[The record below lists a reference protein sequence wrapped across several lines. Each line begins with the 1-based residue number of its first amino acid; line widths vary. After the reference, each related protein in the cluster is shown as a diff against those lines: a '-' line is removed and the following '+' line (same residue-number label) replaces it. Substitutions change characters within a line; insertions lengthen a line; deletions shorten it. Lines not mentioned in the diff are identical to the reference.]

1 MKKLDE
7 KNSQLLKVILISI
20 LVFFAFWYIEN
31 VKNGL
36 TVFIAVIQP
45 FLIGFMLA
53 FIINLPMNF
62 FERKVYSKIFKT
74 EKTKKLVPVF
84 SLISSWILFI
94 LGIVIFLNVLIPRIS
109 KAVTALIER
118 FPLFLDDLI
127 DLLNKNKL
135 TKNFADD
142 AQKYINSVD
151 WNNVLV
157 QVKDYFVGEAGNI
170 FDKTTSII
178 NSVSSTIITI
188 AAATIFSVFV
198 LINKKD
204 LKILANRII
213 YSLFKRSTADEINK
227 VASLS
232 YSSFASYINSK
243 ALSSLILGIL
253 VFVGMLILKIPF
265 AAMAA
270 ILVAIAD
277 FIPYVGPLI
286 ATVIMMILIF
296 IESPFKS
303 LVFLIFLLIAQQVQG
318 SIIYPALAGK
328 TIGLPSIWVIVS
340 IAIGGSLFG
349 IVGMLVSIPIASIL
363 YTLMNEK
370 MDKTLAKKEISENE
384 IKELSEK
391 VHYKKQKG
399 RKIDEIKKI

>member
-127 DLLNKNKL
+127 DLLNNNKL

-391 VHYKKQKG
+391 VHYKKEEK
-399 RKIDEIKKI
+399 

>member
-151 WNNVLV
+151 WNKTLV
-157 QVKDYFVGEAGNI
+157 QVKDYFAGEAGNI

-391 VHYKKQKG
+391 VHYKKEEK
-399 RKIDEIKKI
+399 

>member
-20 LVFFAFWYIEN
+20 LVFFVFWYIEN

-391 VHYKKQKG
+391 VHYKKEEK
-399 RKIDEIKKI
+399 

>member
-213 YSLFKRSTADEINK
+213 YSLFKRSTADGINK

-391 VHYKKQKG
+391 VHYKKEEK
-399 RKIDEIKKI
+399 

>member
-20 LVFFAFWYIEN
+20 LVFFAFWYIKN

-109 KAVTALIER
+109 KAVTTLIER

-127 DLLNKNKL
+127 DLLNKNKF

-151 WNNVLV
+151 WNKTLV

-391 VHYKKQKG
+391 VHYKKEEK
-399 RKIDEIKKI
+399 

>member
-303 LVFLIFLLIAQQVQG
+303 LVFLIFLLIAQQVQC

-391 VHYKKQKG
+391 VHYKKEEK
-399 RKIDEIKKI
+399 

>member
-7 KNSQLLKVILISI
+7 KNSQLLKVILISM
-20 LVFFAFWYIEN
+20 LVFFTFWYIEN

-36 TVFIAVIQP
+36 LVFLAVIQP

-62 FERKVYSKIFKT
+62 FEKKVYSKIFTT
-74 EKTKKLVPVF
+74 EKTKKLVPTF
-84 SLISSWILFI
+84 SLISSWVLFI
-94 LGIVIFLNVLIPRIS
+94 LAISIFLNVLIPRIS
-109 KAVTALIER
+109 AAATALVDK
-118 FPLFLDDLI
+118 FPEFLSDLVK
-127 DLLNKNKL
+127 LLNENKM
-135 TKNFADD
+135 TKRFADD
-142 AQKYINSVD
+142 VQKYVYSVN
-151 WNNVLV
+151 WNNLII
-157 QVKDYFVGEAGNI
+157 QIKNYFAGEAGNI

-178 NSVSSTIITI
+178 NSVSSTLVTIIT
-188 AAATIFSVFV
+188 AMIFSIFV

-213 YSLFKRSTADEINK
+213 YSLFKRETADEINK

-232 YSSFASYINSK
+232 YSSFSSYLNSK

-296 IESPFKS
+296 IESPFQS

-318 SIIYPALAGK
+318 SIIYPAIAGK

-340 IAIGGSLFG
+340 IAIGASLFG
-349 IVGMLVSIPIASIL
+349 IAGMIVSIPIASIL

-370 MDKTLAKKEISENE
+370 MDETLAKKEISKEE
-384 IKELSEK
+384 IQKLSEQ
-391 VHYKKQKG
+391 VHYKKEEK
-399 RKIDEIKKI
+399 

>member
-127 DLLNKNKL
+127 DLLNNNKF

-151 WNNVLV
+151 WNNALV

-227 VASLS
+227 VGSLS

-391 VHYKKQKG
+391 VHYKKEEK
-399 RKIDEIKKI
+399 

>member
-7 KNSQLLKVILISI
+7 KNSQLLKVILISM
-20 LVFFAFWYIEN
+20 LVFFTFWYIEN

-36 TVFIAVIQP
+36 LVFLAVIQP

-62 FERKVYSKIFKT
+62 FEKKVYSKIFTT
-74 EKTKKLVPVF
+74 EKTKKLVPTF
-84 SLISSWILFI
+84 SLISSWVLFI
-94 LGIVIFLNVLIPRIS
+94 LAISIFLNVLIPRIS
-109 KAVTALIER
+109 AAATALVDK
-118 FPLFLDDLI
+118 FPEFLSDLVK
-127 DLLNKNKL
+127 LLNENKM
-135 TKNFADD
+135 TKRFADD
-142 AQKYINSVD
+142 VQKYVYSVN
-151 WNNVLV
+151 WNNLII
-157 QVKDYFVGEAGNI
+157 QIKNYFAGEAGNI
-170 FDKTTSII
+170 FDKITSII
-178 NSVSSTIITI
+178 NSVSSTLVTIIT
-188 AAATIFSVFV
+188 AMIFSIFV

-213 YSLFKRSTADEINK
+213 YSLFKRETADEINK

-232 YSSFASYINSK
+232 YSSFSSYLNSK

-296 IESPFKS
+296 IESPFQS

-318 SIIYPALAGK
+318 SIIYPAIAGK

-340 IAIGGSLFG
+340 IAIGASLFG
-349 IVGMLVSIPIASIL
+349 IAGMIVSIPIASIL

-370 MDKTLAKKEISENE
+370 MDETLAKKEISKEE
-384 IKELSEK
+384 IQKLSEQ
-391 VHYKKQKG
+391 VHYKKEEK
-399 RKIDEIKKI
+399 

>member
-20 LVFFAFWYIEN
+20 LVFFAFWYIES

-36 TVFIAVIQP
+36 SVFIAVIQP

-53 FIINLPMNF
+53 FIINLPMSF

-94 LGIVIFLNVLIPRIS
+94 LAISIFLNVLIPRIS
-109 KAVTALIER
+109 NAVTTLVDR
-118 FPLFLDDLI
+118 FPEFLNDLVR
-127 DLLNKNKL
+127 LLNKNKI
-135 TKNFADD
+135 TKRFADD
-142 AQKYINSVD
+142 VQDYIYSVN
-151 WNNVLV
+151 WNKSLE
-157 QVKDYFVGEAGNI
+157 QIKDYFLGEAGNI

-178 NSVSSTIITI
+178 NSVSSTLVTI
-188 AAATIFSVFV
+188 VAATIFSVFV

-204 LKILANRII
+204 IKIFSNRII
-213 YSLFKRSTADEINK
+213 YSLFKKENADEINK
-227 VASLS
+227 IASLS

-243 ALSSLILGIL
+243 ALSSLILGLL
-253 VFVGMLILKIPF
+253 VFIGMLILKIPF

-286 ATVIMMILIF
+286 ATIIMMILIF
-296 IESPFKS
+296 IESPFQS

-370 MDKTLAKKEISENE
+370 MDKTLSKKEISEDE
-384 IKELSEK
+384 IKELAEK
-391 VHYKKQKG
+391 VHYKK
-399 RKIDEIKKI
+399 DEK

>member
-53 FIINLPMNF
+53 FVINLPMNF

-109 KAVTALIER
+109 KAVTTLIER

-127 DLLNKNKL
+127 DLLNKNKF

-151 WNNVLV
+151 WNKTLV

-391 VHYKKQKG
+391 VHYKKEEK
-399 RKIDEIKKI
+399 

>member
-20 LVFFAFWYIEN
+20 LVFFAFWYIES

-62 FERKVYSKIFKT
+62 FEKKVYSKIFKT

-94 LGIVIFLNVLIPRIS
+94 LAISIFLNVLIPRIS
-109 KAVTALIER
+109 NAVTTLVDR
-118 FPLFLDDLI
+118 FPEFLNDLVR
-127 DLLNKNKL
+127 LLNKNKI
-135 TKNFADD
+135 TKRFADD
-142 AQKYINSVD
+142 VQDYIYSVN
-151 WNNVLV
+151 WNKSLE
-157 QVKDYFVGEAGNI
+157 QIKDYLLGEAGNI
-170 FDKTTSII
+170 FNKTTSII
-178 NSVSSTIITI
+178 NSVSSTLVTI

-204 LKILANRII
+204 LKILSNRII
-213 YSLFKRSTADEINK
+213 YSLFKKENADEINK
-227 VASLS
+227 IASLS
-232 YSSFASYINSK
+232 YSTFALYINSK

-253 VFVGMLILKIPF
+253 VFIGMLILKIPF

-286 ATVIMMILIF
+286 ATIIMMILIF
-296 IESPFKS
+296 IESPFQS

-370 MDKTLAKKEISENE
+370 MDKTLSKKEISNEE
-384 IKELSEK
+384 IKELAEK
-391 VHYKKQKG
+391 IHYKKGEK
-399 RKIDEIKKI
+399 

>member
-7 KNSQLLKVILISI
+7 KNSQLLKVILISM
-20 LVFFAFWYIEN
+20 LVFFTFWYIEN

-36 TVFIAVIQP
+36 LVFLAVIQP
-45 FLIGFMLA
+45 FLIGFMPA

-62 FERKVYSKIFKT
+62 FEKKVYSKIFTT
-74 EKTKKLVPVF
+74 EKTKKLVPTF
-84 SLISSWILFI
+84 SLISSWVLFI
-94 LGIVIFLNVLIPRIS
+94 LAISIFLNVLIPRIS
-109 KAVTALIER
+109 AAATALVDK
-118 FPLFLDDLI
+118 FPEFLSDLVK
-127 DLLNKNKL
+127 LLNENKM
-135 TKNFADD
+135 TKRFADD
-142 AQKYINSVD
+142 VQKYVYSVN
-151 WNNVLV
+151 WNNLII
-157 QVKDYFVGEAGNI
+157 QIKNYFAGEAGNI

-178 NSVSSTIITI
+178 NSVSSTLVTIIT
-188 AAATIFSVFV
+188 AMIFSIFV

-213 YSLFKRSTADEINK
+213 YSLFKRETADEINK

-232 YSSFASYINSK
+232 YSSFSSYLNSK

-296 IESPFKS
+296 IESPFQS
-303 LVFLIFLLIAQQVQG
+303 LVFLISLLIAQQVQG
-318 SIIYPALAGK
+318 SIIYPAIAGK

-340 IAIGGSLFG
+340 IAIGASLFG
-349 IVGMLVSIPIASIL
+349 IAGMIVSIPIASIL

-370 MDKTLAKKEISENE
+370 MDETLAKKEISKEE
-384 IKELSEK
+384 IQKLSEQ
-391 VHYKKQKG
+391 VHYKKEEK
-399 RKIDEIKKI
+399 

>member
-7 KNSQLLKVILISI
+7 KNSQLLKVILISM
-20 LVFFAFWYIEN
+20 LVFFTFWYIEN

-36 TVFIAVIQP
+36 LVFLAVIQP

-62 FERKVYSKIFKT
+62 FEKKVYSKIFTT
-74 EKTKKLVPVF
+74 EKTKKLVPTF
-84 SLISSWILFI
+84 SLISSWVLFI
-94 LGIVIFLNVLIPRIS
+94 LAISIFLNVLIPRIS
-109 KAVTALIER
+109 AAATALVDK
-118 FPLFLDDLI
+118 FPEFLSDLVK
-127 DLLNKNKL
+127 LLNENKM
-135 TKNFADD
+135 TKRFADD
-142 AQKYINSVD
+142 VQKYVYSVN
-151 WNNVLV
+151 WNNLII
-157 QVKDYFVGEAGNI
+157 QIKNYFAGEAGNI

-178 NSVSSTIITI
+178 NSVSSTLVTIIT
-188 AAATIFSVFV
+188 AMIFSIFV
-198 LINKKD
+198 LINKKE

-213 YSLFKRSTADEINK
+213 YSLFKRETADEINK

-232 YSSFASYINSK
+232 YSSFSSYLNSK

-296 IESPFKS
+296 IESPFQS

-318 SIIYPALAGK
+318 SIIYPAIAGK

-340 IAIGGSLFG
+340 IAIGASLFG
-349 IVGMLVSIPIASIL
+349 IAGMIVSIPIASIL

-370 MDKTLAKKEISENE
+370 MDETLAKKEISKEE
-384 IKELSEK
+384 IQKLSEQ
-391 VHYKKQKG
+391 VHYKKEEK
-399 RKIDEIKKI
+399 

>member
-36 TVFIAVIQP
+36 AVFIAVIQP

-253 VFVGMLILKIPF
+253 VFVGLLILKIPF

-384 IKELSEK
+384 IKELS
-391 VHYKKQKG
+391 
-399 RKIDEIKKI
+399 

>member
-1 MKKLDE
+1 MKKLDQ
-7 KNSQLLKVILISI
+7 KNSQLLRVILISI
-20 LVFFAFWYIEN
+20 LVFFAFWYIKN
-31 VKNGL
+31 VTNAL
-36 TVFIAVIQP
+36 AVFIAVNQP

-62 FERKVYSKIFKT
+62 FEKKVFVKVFKT
-74 EKTKKLVPVF
+74 EKTKKLIPAL
-84 SLISSWILFI
+84 SLITSWILFI

-109 KAVTALIER
+109 SAVTTLIER
-118 FPLFLDDLI
+118 FPVFLNDFVK
-127 DLLNKNKL
+127 LLNK
-135 TKNFADD
+135 T
-142 AQKYINSVD
+142 
-151 WNNVLV
+151 LV
-157 QVKDYFVGEAGNI
+157 QVRDYFMGEAGNI

-178 NSVSSTIITI
+178 NSVSSTLVTVV
-188 AAATIFSVFV
+188 TSLIFSVFV

-213 YSLFKRSTADEINK
+213 YSLFKKDTADEINK

-232 YSSFASYINSK
+232 YSTFASYINSK
-243 ALSSLILGIL
+243 ALSSLILGLL
-253 VFVGMLILKIPF
+253 VLTGMFILKIPF

-270 ILVAIAD
+270 IMVAIAD

-286 ATVIMMILIF
+286 ATIIMMILIF
-296 IESPFKS
+296 IESPIQS

-349 IVGMLVSIPIASIL
+349 VVGMLVSIPIASIL

-370 MDKTLAKKEISENE
+370 MDKKLEEKEISKDK
-384 IKELSEK
+384 IKELAEK
-391 VHYKKQKG
+391 VHYKK
-399 RKIDEIKKI
+399 EEN

>member
-127 DLLNKNKL
+127 DLLNKNKF

-151 WNNVLV
+151 WNNALV

-349 IVGMLVSIPIASIL
+349 IAGMLVSIPIASIL

-391 VHYKKQKG
+391 VHYKKEEK
-399 RKIDEIKKI
+399 

>member
-370 MDKTLAKKEISENE
+370 MDKTLTKKEISENE

-391 VHYKKQKG
+391 VHYKKEEK
-399 RKIDEIKKI
+399 

>member
-20 LVFFAFWYIEN
+20 LVFFAFWYIKN

-109 KAVTALIER
+109 KAVTTLIER

-127 DLLNKNKL
+127 DLLNKNKF
-135 TKNFADD
+135 TKDFADD

-151 WNNVLV
+151 WNKTLV

-391 VHYKKQKG
+391 VHYKKEEK
-399 RKIDEIKKI
+399 

>member
-303 LVFLIFLLIAQQVQG
+303 LVFLIFLLITQQVQG

-349 IVGMLVSIPIASIL
+349 IAGMLVSIPIASIL

-391 VHYKKQKG
+391 VHYKKEEK
-399 RKIDEIKKI
+399 

>member
-127 DLLNKNKL
+127 DLLNKNKF
-135 TKNFADD
+135 TKDFADD

-151 WNNVLV
+151 WNKTLV
-157 QVKDYFVGEAGNI
+157 QVKDYFAGEAGNI

-303 LVFLIFLLIAQQVQG
+303 LVFLIFLLITQQVQG

-349 IVGMLVSIPIASIL
+349 IAGMLVSIPIASIL

-391 VHYKKQKG
+391 VHYKKEEK
-399 RKIDEIKKI
+399 

>member
-31 VKNGL
+31 IKNGL
-36 TVFIAVIQP
+36 AVFIAVIQP

-391 VHYKKQKG
+391 VHYKKEEK
-399 RKIDEIKKI
+399 

>member
-20 LVFFAFWYIEN
+20 LVFFAFWYIES

-36 TVFIAVIQP
+36 SVFIAVIQP

-94 LGIVIFLNVLIPRIS
+94 LAISIFLNVLIPRIS
-109 KAVTALIER
+109 NAVTTLVDR
-118 FPLFLDDLI
+118 FPEFLNDLVR
-127 DLLNKNKL
+127 LLNKNKI
-135 TKNFADD
+135 TKRFADD
-142 AQKYINSVD
+142 VQDYIYSVN
-151 WNNVLV
+151 WNKSLE
-157 QVKDYFVGEAGNI
+157 QIKDYFLGEAGNI

-178 NSVSSTIITI
+178 NSVSSTLVTI
-188 AAATIFSVFV
+188 VAATIFSVFV

-204 LKILANRII
+204 IKIFSNRII
-213 YSLFKRSTADEINK
+213 YSLFKKENADEINK
-227 VASLS
+227 IASLS

-243 ALSSLILGIL
+243 ALSSLILGLL
-253 VFVGMLILKIPF
+253 VFIGMLILKIPF
-265 AAMAA
+265 AAMTA

-286 ATVIMMILIF
+286 ATIIMMILIF
-296 IESPFKS
+296 IESPFQS

-370 MDKTLAKKEISENE
+370 MDKTLAKKEISEQE
-384 IKELSEK
+384 IKELAEK
-391 VHYKKQKG
+391 VHYKK
-399 RKIDEIKKI
+399 DEK

>member
-127 DLLNKNKL
+127 DLLIKNKL

-391 VHYKKQKG
+391 VHYKKEEK
-399 RKIDEIKKI
+399 

>member
-127 DLLNKNKL
+127 DLLNKNKF

-142 AQKYINSVD
+142 AQNYINSVD
-151 WNNVLV
+151 WNNALV

-391 VHYKKQKG
+391 VHYKKEEK
-399 RKIDEIKKI
+399 

>member
-127 DLLNKNKL
+127 DLLNNNKF

-213 YSLFKRSTADEINK
+213 YSLFKRSTANEINK

-391 VHYKKQKG
+391 VHYKKEEK
-399 RKIDEIKKI
+399 

>member
-127 DLLNKNKL
+127 DLLNKNKF

-151 WNNVLV
+151 WNNALV

-277 FIPYVGPLI
+277 FIPYVGPII

-349 IVGMLVSIPIASIL
+349 IAGMLVSIPIASIL

-391 VHYKKQKG
+391 VHYKKEEK
-399 RKIDEIKKI
+399 

>member
-20 LVFFAFWYIEN
+20 LVFFAFWYIES

-36 TVFIAVIQP
+36 SVFIAVIQP

-53 FIINLPMNF
+53 FVINLPMNF
-62 FERKVYSKIFKT
+62 FEKKVYSKIFKT
-74 EKTKKLVPVF
+74 EKTKKLVPIF
-84 SLISSWILFI
+84 SLITSWILFI
-94 LGIVIFLNVLIPRIS
+94 LGICIFLNVLIPRIS
-109 KAVTALIER
+109 NAVTTLINK
-118 FPLFLDDLI
+118 FPEFLNDLVR
-127 DLLNKNKL
+127 LLNKNKM
-135 TKNFADD
+135 TKRFADD
-142 AQKYINSVD
+142 VQDYIYSV
-151 WNNVLV
+151 NLNKSLE
-157 QVKDYFVGEAGNI
+157 QIKDYFLGEAGNI
-170 FDKTTSII
+170 FTKTTSII
-178 NSVSSTIITI
+178 NSVSSTLVTI
-188 AAATIFSVFV
+188 VAAIVFSVFV

-204 LKILANRII
+204 LKIFSNRII
-213 YSLFKRSTADEINK
+213 YSLFKKENADEINK

-253 VFVGMLILKIPF
+253 VFIGMLILKIPF

-286 ATVIMMILIF
+286 ATIIMMILIF
-296 IESPFKS
+296 IESPFQS

-318 SIIYPALAGK
+318 SIIYPAIAGK

-370 MDKTLAKKEISENE
+370 MDKTLAKKEISEKE
-384 IKELSEK
+384 IEEISEK
-391 VHYKKQKG
+391 IHYKKGEK
-399 RKIDEIKKI
+399 

>member
-36 TVFIAVIQP
+36 AVFIAVIQP

-391 VHYKKQKG
+391 VHYKKEEK
-399 RKIDEIKKI
+399 

>member
-127 DLLNKNKL
+127 DLLNNNKF

-391 VHYKKQKG
+391 VHYKKEEK
-399 RKIDEIKKI
+399 

>member
-20 LVFFAFWYIEN
+20 LVFFAFWYIKN

-109 KAVTALIER
+109 KAVTTLIER

-127 DLLNKNKL
+127 DLLNKNKF
-135 TKNFADD
+135 TKDFADD

-151 WNNVLV
+151 WNKTLV
-157 QVKDYFVGEAGNI
+157 QVKDYFAGEAGNI

-349 IVGMLVSIPIASIL
+349 IAGMLVSIPIASIL

-391 VHYKKQKG
+391 VHYKKEEK
-399 RKIDEIKKI
+399 

>member
-20 LVFFAFWYIEN
+20 LVFFAFWYIES

-36 TVFIAVIQP
+36 SVFIAVIQP

-53 FIINLPMNF
+53 FVINLPMNF
-62 FERKVYSKIFKT
+62 FEKKVYSKIFKT
-74 EKTKKLVPVF
+74 EKTKKLVPIF
-84 SLISSWILFI
+84 SLITSWILFI
-94 LGIVIFLNVLIPRIS
+94 LGICIFLNVLIPRIS
-109 KAVTALIER
+109 NAVTTLINK
-118 FPLFLDDLI
+118 FPEFLNDLVR
-127 DLLNKNKL
+127 LLNKNKM
-135 TKNFADD
+135 TKRFADD
-142 AQKYINSVD
+142 VQDYIYSVN
-151 WNNVLV
+151 WNKSLE
-157 QVKDYFVGEAGNI
+157 QIKDYFLGEAGNI
-170 FDKTTSII
+170 FTKTTSII
-178 NSVSSTIITI
+178 NSVSSTLVTI
-188 AAATIFSVFV
+188 VAAIVFSVFV

-204 LKILANRII
+204 LKIFSNRII
-213 YSLFKRSTADEINK
+213 YSLFKKENADEINK

-253 VFVGMLILKIPF
+253 VFIGMLILKIPF

-286 ATVIMMILIF
+286 ATIIMMILIF
-296 IESPFKS
+296 IESPFQS

-318 SIIYPALAGK
+318 SIIYPAIAGK

-370 MDKTLAKKEISENE
+370 MDKTLAKKEISEKE
-384 IKELSEK
+384 IEEISEK
-391 VHYKKQKG
+391 SHYKKGEK
-399 RKIDEIKKI
+399 

>member
-20 LVFFAFWYIEN
+20 LVFFAFWYIKN

-36 TVFIAVIQP
+36 MVFIAVIQP

-127 DLLNKNKL
+127 DLLNKNKF
-135 TKNFADD
+135 TKDFADD

-151 WNNVLV
+151 WNNTLV

-318 SIIYPALAGK
+318 SIIYTALAGK

-391 VHYKKQKG
+391 VHYKKEEK
-399 RKIDEIKKI
+399 

>member
-7 KNSQLLKVILISI
+7 KNSQLLKVILISM
-20 LVFFAFWYIEN
+20 LVFFTFWYIEN

-36 TVFIAVIQP
+36 LVFLAVIQP

-62 FERKVYSKIFKT
+62 FEKKVYSKIFTT
-74 EKTKKLVPVF
+74 EKTKKLVPTF
-84 SLISSWILFI
+84 SLISSWVLFI
-94 LGIVIFLNVLIPRIS
+94 LAISIFLNVLIPRIS
-109 KAVTALIER
+109 AAATALVDK
-118 FPLFLDDLI
+118 FPEFLSDLVK
-127 DLLNKNKL
+127 LLNENKM
-135 TKNFADD
+135 TKRFADD
-142 AQKYINSVD
+142 VQKYVYSVN
-151 WNNVLV
+151 WNNLII
-157 QVKDYFVGEAGNI
+157 QIKNYFAGEAGNI
-170 FDKTTSII
+170 FDNTTSII
-178 NSVSSTIITI
+178 NSVSSTLVTIIT
-188 AAATIFSVFV
+188 AMIFSIFV

-213 YSLFKRSTADEINK
+213 YSLFKRETADEINK

-232 YSSFASYINSK
+232 YSSFSSYLNSK

-296 IESPFKS
+296 IESPFQS

-318 SIIYPALAGK
+318 SIIYPAIAGK

-340 IAIGGSLFG
+340 IAIGASLFG
-349 IVGMLVSIPIASIL
+349 IAGMIVSIPIASIL

-370 MDKTLAKKEISENE
+370 MDETLAKKEISKEE
-384 IKELSEK
+384 IQKLSEQ
-391 VHYKKQKG
+391 VHYKKEEK
-399 RKIDEIKKI
+399 

>member
-7 KNSQLLKVILISI
+7 KNSQSLKVILISI

-391 VHYKKQKG
+391 VHYKKEEK
-399 RKIDEIKKI
+399 

>member
-109 KAVTALIER
+109 KAVTAIIER

-391 VHYKKQKG
+391 VHYKKEEK
-399 RKIDEIKKI
+399 

>member
-7 KNSQLLKVILISI
+7 KNSQLLKVILISM
-20 LVFFAFWYIEN
+20 LVFFTFWYIEN

-36 TVFIAVIQP
+36 LVFLAVIQP

-62 FERKVYSKIFKT
+62 FEKKVYSKIFKT
-74 EKTKKLVPVF
+74 EKTKKLVPTF
-84 SLISSWILFI
+84 SLISSWVLFI
-94 LGIVIFLNVLIPRIS
+94 LAISIFLNVLIPRIS
-109 KAVTALIER
+109 AAATALVDK
-118 FPLFLDDLI
+118 FPEFLSDLVK
-127 DLLNKNKL
+127 LLNENKM
-135 TKNFADD
+135 TKRFADD
-142 AQKYINSVD
+142 VQKYVYSVN
-151 WNNVLV
+151 WNNLII
-157 QVKDYFVGEAGNI
+157 QIKNYFAGEAGNI

-178 NSVSSTIITI
+178 NSVSSTLVTIIT
-188 AAATIFSVFV
+188 AMIFSIFV

-213 YSLFKRSTADEINK
+213 YSLFKRETADEINK

-232 YSSFASYINSK
+232 YSSFSSYLNSK

-296 IESPFKS
+296 IESPFQS

-318 SIIYPALAGK
+318 SIIYPAIAGK

-340 IAIGGSLFG
+340 IAIGASLFG
-349 IVGMLVSIPIASIL
+349 IAGMIVSIPIASIL

-370 MDKTLAKKEISENE
+370 MDETLAKKEISKEE
-384 IKELSEK
+384 IQKLSEQ
-391 VHYKKQKG
+391 VHYKKEEK
-399 RKIDEIKKI
+399 

>member
-20 LVFFAFWYIEN
+20 FVFFAFWYIEN

-127 DLLNKNKL
+127 DLLNKNKF
-135 TKNFADD
+135 TKNFSDD

-151 WNNVLV
+151 WNNALV
-157 QVKDYFVGEAGNI
+157 QVRDYFVGEAGNI

-391 VHYKKQKG
+391 VHYKKEEK
-399 RKIDEIKKI
+399 